1 MSLTRKMLKAM
12 GIEDEKIDQIIDAHT
27 ETVDALKEQRD
38 GYKKDAEQLPKVQK
52 ELDDLKEAGDGG
64 YKQKYEDEH
73 KAFEDYKT
81 KIAEEKDA
89 EVKKSLYRQLLEEL
103 KVDPKRIDSVLKV
116 TDLAELKVKDGKLE
130 DKDNLIESIK
140 TEWADFIPVVEIGG
154 ADVDAPPGGGDN
166 GDEPDLGSMSMKDYI
181 EARKKM

>member
-27 ETVDALKEQRD
+27 ETVDALKAQRD
-38 GYKKDAEQLPKVQK
+38 EYKQDAEKLPKIQK

-64 YKQKYEDEH
+64 YKKKYEDEH
-73 KAFEDYKT
+73 QAFEDYKA
-81 KIAEEKDA
+81 KIAEEKDT
-89 EVKKSLYRQLLEEL
+89 ETKKGLYRQLLEEL

-130 DKDNLIESIK
+130 GQEELTNNIK
-140 TEWADFIPVVEIGG
+140 TEWADFIPAERTQG
-154 ADVDAPPGGGDN
+154 ADVDTPPNGGEG